1 VRWLKEKLRRTGT
14 LCACV
19 CALVGSAGPAR
30 AQAGDPLLVLQERSH
45 PQAGLTA
52 ALRIQ
57 LMDATPVRVRE
68 WRPAG
73 TLGERIAA
81 ATELGRAEHALA
93 VVWTEAP
100 MPLPDGGLEAVLY
113 IAARSE
119 SRALLEVVRVP
130 GGRGADLT
138 RSLALKVEEVIEE
151 LRRSDRQLSS
161 TVLRPPAEP
170 SAPSAEPPPS
180 AAGATVPPSAASAAV
195 PPSAASAVVPPSAAS
210 AAVPPSAAPA
220 TNPPSWGLL
229 LATGARLS
237 SFGWARWGLG
247 VSAGPTLQSDAWTA
261 ALRLGLD
268 WYPDATH
275 SRAGARVELAELT
288 PLLLASA
295 QWRHDGFG
303 LGARAGI
310 GISFFDARGE
320 TALGRSGSASVRTA
334 SALLGLAIERAIVQG
349 LSVAA
354 SLDWQIHALH
364 QRFDV
369 NGTTQVELQRSG
381 VVAALEL
388 VWYGP

>member
-1 VRWLKEKLRRTGT
+1 VCWLKEKLRRTGT

-19 CALVGSAGPAR
+19 CALVGAAGPAS
-30 AQAGDPLLVLQERSH
+30 AQAGDPLLVLQERAH
-45 PQAGLTA
+45 PQSGLTA

-68 WRPAG
+68 WQPAG

-81 ATELGRAEHALA
+81 ATELGHAEHALA
-93 VVWTEAP
+93 VVWTEAAVR
-100 MPLPDGGLEAVLY
+100 LPDGALEGVLY
-113 IAARSE
+113 VAARSE

-138 RSLALKVEEVIEE
+138 RSLALKVEEVMEE
-151 LRRSDRQLSS
+151 LRRSDQQLSS
-161 TVLRPPAEP
+161 AVLRPAVEP
-170 SAPSAEPPPS
+170 SAPNTTPPPS
-180 AAGATVPPSAASAAV
+180 AAEAAVPPYAASAVAQPSAAGAAVQPSAAST
-195 PPSAASAVVPPSAAS
+195 
-210 AAVPPSAAPA
+210 

-229 LATGARLS
+229 LATGARLT

-247 VSAGPTLQSDAWTA
+247 ASAGPTLQSDAWLA

-268 WYPDATH
+268 WYPEATQ
-275 SRAGARVELAELT
+275 SRAGAGARVALAELT

-303 LGARAGI
+303 LGARAGL
-310 GISFFDARGE
+310 GICVFNARGE
-320 TALGRSGSASVRTA
+320 TALGRSGSASVQTG
-334 SALLGLAIERAIVQG
+334 SALLGLAVERSIVQG
-349 LSVAA
+349 LNLAA

-369 NGTTQVELQRSG
+369 NGATLVELQRSG

-388 VWYGP
+388 VWNGP